1 MHRITIT
8 DILTALRHADP
19 DVLAAAI
26 YADNDPRLLDA
37 LAQTLAGAADRTAT
51 HPHPEVVA
59 EGDALLHEVLRW
71 PVADAIPPG
80 HPLPTA
86 SELAAARN
94 MPEVE
99 AQRLLHRIAATEN
112 AAATRLIDSGLRV
125 DFTTE
130 QAQVTQCIH
139 DLLAQGVTP
148 TRQGVRAHAIS
159 LAAASSPGTAPIIGN
174 DHGLRS
180 RVMSSSPMTVV
191 PGWLDRMDAD
201 PPLTGMLDTRIDYLR
216 AAVTAMGRAARQH
229 TTALALVETTSPQP
243 REHGRPVEHHRA
255 TSTVAEVDCGQ
266 RMAV

>member
-1 MHRITIT
+1 MNRITIT

-37 LAQTLAGAADRTAT
+37 LAQTLAGAADRSAT

-71 PVADAIPPG
+71 PVADALPPG
-80 HPLPTA
+80 HGLPTA
-86 SELAAARN
+86 TELAAARG

-99 AQRLLHRIAATEN
+99 AERLLHRISATETV
-112 AAATRLIDSGLRV
+112 AATRLINSGLRV
-125 DFTTE
+125 DFTPE

-139 DLLAQGVTP
+139 DLLAVGVTP
-148 TRQGVRAHAIS
+148 TRQGVRAQAMSI
-159 LAAASSPGTAPIIGN
+159 AAASNPGIPPIIGN
-174 DHGLRS
+174 ARGLPA
-180 RVMSSSPMTVV
+180 RVMSSSPMAVV

-216 AAVTAMGRAARQH
+216 TAVTAMGRSARQH
-229 TTALALVETTSPQP
+229 TTALALLDTP
-243 REHGRPVEHHRA
+243 RTRPAEHQQPVEHHQQA
-255 TSTVAEVDCGQ
+255 TEVVSVDCGQ

>member
-1 MHRITIT
+1 MHRLNIT

-37 LAQTLAGAADRTAT
+37 LAQTLAGAADRTAA

-71 PVADAIPPG
+71 PVADALPPG
-80 HPLPTA
+80 HALPTA
-86 SELAAARN
+86 TELAAARH
-94 MPEVE
+94 MPEVDAE
-99 AQRLLHRIAATEN
+99 RLLHRIAATEN
-112 AAATRLIDSGLRV
+112 VAATRLIESGLRV
-125 DFTTE
+125 DFTPD
-130 QAQVTQCIH
+130 QAQVTQCIN
-139 DLLAQGVTP
+139 DLIALGVTP
-148 TRQGVRAHAIS
+148 TRQSIRAHAMNI
-159 LAAASSPGTAPIIGN
+159 AAASSPGIPPIIFN

-201 PPLTGMLDTRIDYLR
+201 PPMTGMLDARIDYLR
-216 AAVTAMGRAARQH
+216 AAVSAMGRSARHH
-229 TTALALVETTSPQP
+229 TSALALIDPPPP
-243 REHGRPVEHHRA
+243 RTPAHGRTGEHHRSA
-255 TSTVAEVDCGQ
+255 FGVVDADLGQ

>member
-37 LAQTLAGAADRTAT
+37 LALTLVGAADRTASY
-51 HPHPEVVA
+51 PHPEVVA

-71 PVADAIPPG
+71 PVADAVPPG

-86 SELAAARN
+86 RELAAARS
-94 MPEVE
+94 MTVLDAE
-99 AQRLLHRIAATEN
+99 RLLHRIAATEN
-112 AAATRLIDSGLRV
+112 VAASRLIDSGLRV
-125 DFTTE
+125 DFTHE

-139 DLLAQGVTP
+139 DLLALDVTP
-148 TRQGVRAHAIS
+148 TRQGVRAHA
-159 LAAASSPGTAPIIGN
+159 LAVAAASSPGTPPIISN
-174 DHGLRS
+174 DRGLRP

-201 PPLTGMLDTRIDYLR
+201 PPLTGMLDARIDYLQT
-216 AAVTAMGRAARQH
+216 AVTAMGRAARQH
-229 TTALALVETTSPQP
+229 TTALALIDTSHTRPDDHQQP
-243 REHGRPVEHHRA
+243 AEHHRTLSA
-255 TSTVAEVDCGQ
+255 VADVDCGQ

>member
-51 HPHPEVVA
+51 YPHPEVVA

-71 PVADAIPPG
+71 PVADALPPG

-86 SELAAARN
+86 SEVAAARN
-94 MPEVE
+94 MPEADAE
-99 AQRLLHRIAATEN
+99 RLLHRITATEN
-112 AAATRLIDSGLRV
+112 VAATRLIDSGLRV
-125 DFTTE
+125 DFTAA
-130 QAQVTQCIH
+130 QAQVTQCIR
-139 DLLAQGVTP
+139 DLLTRGVTP
-148 TRQGVRAHAIS
+148 TRQGIRAHA
-159 LAAASSPGTAPIIGN
+159 LAVAAATSPGTPPIISN
-174 DHGLRS
+174 SSGLRP

-201 PPLTGMLDTRIDYLR
+201 PPLTGMLDARIDHLR
-216 AAVTAMGRAARQH
+216 AAVTAMGRAGRHH
-229 TTALALVETTSPQP
+229 TTALARLDIRPIDP
-243 REHGRPVEHHRA
+243 RRPVEHHQA
-255 TSTVAEVDCGQ
+255 TPAVADVDRGQ
-266 RMAV
+266 RLAV

>member
-1 MHRITIT
+1 MHRLTIT

-37 LAQTLAGAADRTAT
+37 LAQTLAGAADRTAS

-59 EGDALLHEVLRW
+59 EGDGLLHEVLRW

-86 SELAAARN
+86 SELAAARD
-94 MPEVE
+94 MPEAE
-99 AQRLLHRIAATEN
+99 AERLLHRIAATEN
-112 AAATRLIDSGLRV
+112 VAATRLIDSGLRV

-139 DLLAQGVTP
+139 DLLARGVTP
-148 TRQGVRAHAIS
+148 TRQGVRAHA
-159 LAAASSPGTAPIIGN
+159 LAVAAASSPGTPPIIVNG
-174 DHGLRS
+174 HGLRP

-201 PPLTGMLDTRIDYLR
+201 PPLTGMLDARIDYLQT
-216 AAVTAMGRAARQH
+216 AVTAMGRAARQH
-229 TTALALVETTSPQP
+229 TTTLALIDTS
-243 REHGRPVEHHRA
+243 HARPDDHQRPAEHHRTLPA
-255 TSTVAEVDCGQ
+255 VADVDCGQ